1 MGYLW
6 LIVMV
11 VNNHNKYL
19 WDIYGISN
27 LDMVKYGIGDIYGIS
42 MEYLLNIYGISM
54 GYLWSSG
61 GK

>member
-1 MGYLW
+1 
-6 LIVMV
+6 MV